1 MCVEES
7 CVNVCDCHCVNS
19 TTLVMITLVG
29 GALRVTVC
37 VCVSLSLREGPLFSE
52 KTQVVS
58 L

>member
-1 MCVEES
+1 M
-7 CVNVCDCHCVNS
+7 NVCDCHCVNS